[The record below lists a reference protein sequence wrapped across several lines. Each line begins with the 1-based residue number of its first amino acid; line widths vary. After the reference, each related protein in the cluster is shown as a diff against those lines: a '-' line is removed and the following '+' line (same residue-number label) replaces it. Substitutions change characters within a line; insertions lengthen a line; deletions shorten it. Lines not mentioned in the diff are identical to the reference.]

1 MYIRNISGH
10 FKYKRKN
17 LDLVFLLPYYFAK
30 NPLHLLAIMTEL
42 TEFERGIIIGAWLFD
57 HSEREIE
64 AKTGYA
70 KSTIHDTIE
79 RYRETGGA
87 TSRPRSGRPQ
97 LLSDRDK
104 WHLVRIVQSNHQ
116 QSAKQARN
124 NFVQSSGTVASL
136 STVRRALYE
145 AGYHSRVAGSH
156 PESPRLIAVVQKM
169 DE

>member
-17 LDLVFLLPYYFAK
+17 LDSVFLLPYHFAK

-79 RYRETGGA
+79 RLVVEHPVHVVVDHNYSVIG
-87 TSRPRSGRPQ
+87 TSGI
-97 LLSDRDK
+97 L
-104 WHLVRIVQSNHQ
+104 
-116 QSAKQARN
+116 
-124 NFVQSSGTVASL
+124 
-136 STVRRALYE
+136 
-145 AGYHSRVAGSH
+145 
-156 PESPRLIAVVQKM
+156 
-169 DE
+169 